1 MIRTILL
8 SLIVSLFSF
17 GVMAEEV
24 KHETKKVCV
33 KQKDSKGV
41 EKDVCKNVK
50 QHAKLEGTKVPEKK

>member
-8 SLIVSLFSF
+8 SLIISLFSF
-17 GVMAEEV
+17 GVMAGEV

-41 EKDVCKNVK
+41 EKEVCKNVK
-50 QHAKLEGTKVPEKK
+50 QHTKLEGTKVPEKK